1 MFAKF
6 LLALS
11 SALRRWNWM
20 AGLLIL
26 FGLFVVLSPELF
38 RAPIVP
44 YGDEAANSYRV
55 FRARHFEQLL
65 GNFSRWQFH
74 HPGPAYFYFLAAGEF
89 LFHDVLRL
97 TPAPFNAQILS
108 AMLLS
113 LVFAAGALAIFRRH
127 FSSSAFPALAALMLA
142 LVTYAVNRSLPNLM
156 LVSIWPPGWMLANFL
171 FFAAAA
177 MAVGAG
183 DLAILPAMAAGG
195 ALLAQGHAS
204 QAPFVILMSAGACAT
219 GVWRRRGDGSW
230 RELARRNRARVVLS
244 AAIVAVVAAPIAVE
258 LWIHEPDNLD
268 AMLGYVVSSR
278 GHFNT
283 FPQAVKFCA
292 GFLLFTPDIE
302 RWAFEPLR
310 GQVFGALHRGSVI
323 GFWAVALALAG
334 AVFVRARRM
343 KPGEKA
349 FVRSALLVCALAW
362 AMFLVWA
369 LKLTGEFFAFNGLFI
384 YSLHVLGLWTLCGL
398 LTERLPD
405 VWRRWIAPVTPI
417 VLAAFV
423 LLGASAFRNAYKG
436 SPLIQRTLAERNRIP
451 ATGVKLRFDQDRW
464 PFMMG
469 VAENLARSGTP
480 FCVASEWTFMFEPER
495 VCRNALGWP
504 VLSFHVPAGPREP
517 TSMRLID
524 DARLV
529 VDLVRPESAT
539 VPLRIGLGDGL
550 DEKEGFHTPEGASRW
565 TKAVAH
571 VRFRLAGQPG
581 SPCGFVVRIVGKVY
595 PGRPVEISLNGA
607 PLGIFDRQGTK
618 TVEFALPAG
627 ALLVGGDHDLAFLVP
642 RAAPIGRDRR
652 ELGFGFMGAEIA
664 PASGCPRQGPQAQ

>member
-1 MFAKF
+1 
-6 LLALS
+6 
-11 SALRRWNWM
+11 M

-26 FGLFVVLSPELF
+26 FGLFVLLSPELF
-38 RAPIVP
+38 RAPIIP

-74 HPGPAYFYFLAAGEF
+74 HPGPAYFYLLAAGEF
-89 LFHDVLRL
+89 LFHDLLRL

-127 FSSSAFPALAALMLA
+127 FASSAFPALAALMLA
-142 LVTYAVNRSLPNLM
+142 LVTFAVNRGLPNLM
-156 LVSIWPPGWMLANFL
+156 MVSIWPPGWMLANFL

-183 DLAILPAMAAGG
+183 DLAILPAMVGGG
-195 ALLAQGHAS
+195 ALLAQGHVS
-204 QAPFVILMSAGACAT
+204 QAPFVILMAAGACAA
-219 GVWRRRGDGSW
+219 GMWQRRGDGSW
-230 RELARRNRARVVLS
+230 RELARRNRARVILS
-244 AAIVAVVAAPIAVE
+244 VAIVAVVAAPIAVE
-258 LWIHEPDNLD
+258 LRIHEPDNLD
-268 AMLGYVVSSR
+268 AILGYVVASR

-302 RWAFEPLR
+302 RWAFDPLR
-310 GQVFGALHRGSVI
+310 GQLFGALHRGSVI

-343 KPGEKA
+343 RPGEKA
-349 FVRSALLVCALAW
+349 FVWSALLVCALAW
-362 AMFLVWA
+362 AMFLIWA

-384 YSLHVLGLWTLCGL
+384 YSLHALALWTLCGL
-398 LTERLPD
+398 LAGRLPD
-405 VWRRWIAPVTPI
+405 VWRRWATPI
-417 VLAAFV
+417 TMLVLAAFV
-423 LLGASAFRNAYKG
+423 LLGASAFRNAYMG
-436 SPLIQRTLAERNRIP
+436 SLLVQRTLAQLNRIP
-451 ATGVKLRFDQDRW
+451 ATGVKLQFNQDQW

-469 VAENLARSGTP
+469 VAESLARSGTP
-480 FCVASEWTFMFEPER
+480 FCVASQWAFMFEPER

-504 VLSFHVPAGPREP
+504 ALSFHAPSGPREP
-517 TSMRLID
+517 ASTRLIE

-529 VDLVRPESAT
+529 VDLVRPEST
-539 VPLRIGLGDGL
+539 PLPFRIGVRDGL
-550 DEKEGFHTPEGASRW
+550 DEKDGFHAPEGDSRW
-565 TKAVAH
+565 TKAAAH

-581 SPCGFVVRIVGKVY
+581 TPCGFVVRIVGAVY
-595 PGRPVEISLNGA
+595 PGRPVAVSLNGA
-607 PLGIFDRQGTK
+607 PLGILDRPGEK
-618 TVEFALPAG
+618 TVEFAVPAG
-627 ALLVGGDHDLAFLVP
+627 ALLVEGDNDLAFLVP

-652 ELGFGFMGAEIA
+652 KLGFGFMGAEIA
-664 PASGCPRQGPQAQ
+664 QAAECPHHGPQAQ